1 MPLYEYACT
10 SCGRHFDVQ
19 QSFSDAP
26 LQTCE
31 ECGGKL
37 KRVFHPVGIVL
48 KGSGFYAT
56 DNRGGKKTP
65 AADKPTDKTEAAS
78 TKTDSASTP
87 AEKKPEQKPAKKDGA
102 STT

>member
-26 LQTCE
+26 LQTCD

-56 DNRGGKKTP
+56 DNRGKKSP
-65 AADKPTDKTEAAS
+65 VPDKPAGSSETKSESKTETKKE
-78 TKTDSASTP
+78 TKT
-87 AEKKPEQKPAKKDGA
+87 EKKAGK
-102 STT
+102 